1 MIPYLTD
8 GLHAHIIFCPRC
20 QSNNQHT
27 TNQLYYSTGGN
38 YRYEVPFVRH
48 VCTMCSMMSYD
59 YYKEDKSS
67 CKYNFYRIIPQGA
80 PVNIPQPNPDLPKT
94 CQSTYTEA
102 AHVFEHSPR
111 SAAVLLRLCLQ
122 QLLEHLG
129 FKGTIFNMIAEAT
142 TKLHLPEHIQQFMDV
157 TRHYGNEAAHE
168 SELTLNLEEQQE
180 NVQYMFEIINEI
192 AQHSITIPK
201 KSQQAYNRLPENVRK
216 SIEKRNTQTLPPAPS
231 STPSNK

>member
-1 MIPYLTD
+1 MTPYLKD
-8 GLHAHIIFCPRC
+8 GIHAHIIFCPRC
-20 QSNNQHT
+20 CSNNQHYT
-27 TNQLYYSTGGN
+27 QQLYYKN
-38 YRYEVPFVRH
+38 EVGYTIETHIVRH
-48 VCTMCSMMSYD
+48 TCSMCSMKSYD
-59 YYKEDKSS
+59 YYEKDIASGN
-67 CKYNFYRIIPQGA
+67 CNFYRIIPQGA
-80 PVNIPQPNPDLPKT
+80 PVNIPQPNPDLPET

-192 AQHSITIPK
+192 ALHSITIPK

-216 SIEKRNTQTLPPAPS
+216 SIEKRNTQTLPPAS

>member
-1 MIPYLTD
+1 MTPYLKD
-8 GLHAHIIFCPRC
+8 GIHAHIIYCPKC
-20 QSNNQHT
+20 HSNNQHYT
-27 TNQLYYSTGGN
+27 QQLYYKNGPSHTV
-38 YRYEVPFVRH
+38 EAQIVRH
-48 VCTMCSMMSYD
+48 VCIMCNKVSYD
-59 YYKEDKSS
+59 YYEKDIASGNH
-67 CKYNFYRIIPQGA
+67 NFYRIIPQEA
-80 PVNIPQPNPDLPKT
+80 PVNIPQPNPDLPET

-201 KSQQAYNRLPENVRK
+201 KKTNTPGELPRQEANSLDKPKTNR
-216 SIEKRNTQTLPPAPS
+216 S
-231 STPSNK
+231 SAKLAHKHYC

>member
-1 MIPYLTD
+1 MTPYLKD
-8 GLHAHIIFCPRC
+8 GIHAHIIFCPRC
-20 QSNNQHT
+20 CSHNQHYT
-27 TNQLYYSTGGN
+27 HQLYYKNGAGYSIETTI
-38 YRYEVPFVRH
+38 VRH
-48 VCTMCSMMSYD
+48 TCSMCSMISYD
-59 YYKEDKSS
+59 YYEKDIASGN
-67 CKYNFYRIIPQGA
+67 YNFYRIIPQGA
-80 PVNIPQPNPDLPKT
+80 PVNIPQPNPDLPET

-192 AQHSITIPK
+192 AQHSITLPK

-216 SIEKRNTQTLPPAPS
+216 SIEKRNGAYLPRS
-231 STPSNK
+231 